1 MGSSAR
7 EEMPVVLMTGCS
19 QGGIGNALAREFS
32 AKGCRVVATS
42 RSQSTMADLEKD
54 PKFLVQELDVQSE
67 QSVSK
72 VLSEVIDKFGRIDIL
87 VNNAG
92 VQCIGPLAEIPI
104 QTMENTFNTN
114 VFGSMRMTQAV
125 VPHMAS
131 KKKGKI
137 VNIGSISTM
146 APGPWAGVYTAS
158 KSALHALTDTL
169 RLELRPFGIDV
180 INIVPG
186 GIQSN
191 IAESG
196 ISSFNQLPELKLYKP
211 FQEAIRER
219 AFLSQNVKPIPAET
233 FAKEVVSVVLKEHP
247 PAWYSTG
254 RLSTIAAIMH
264 HMPIFVK
271 DFLLA
276 KSFMKKGPNENV

>member
-1 MGSSAR
+1 MGSID
-7 EEMPVVLMTGCS
+7 ETPVVLITGCS
-19 QGGIGNALAREFS
+19 HGGIGYALAREFS
-32 AKGCRVVATS
+32 ANGCRVVATS
-42 RSQSTMADLEKD
+42 RSQSTMTDLEKD
-54 PKFLVQELDVQSE
+54 PKMFVEELDVQSE

-72 VLSEVIDKFGRIDIL
+72 VLSKVIDKFGQIDVL

-92 VQCIGPLAEIPI
+92 VQCIGPLAETPI
-104 QTMENTFNTN
+104 SALDNTFNTN

-137 VNIGSISTM
+137 VNIGSISIM

-158 KSALHALTDTL
+158 KAALHALTDTL

-191 IAESG
+191 IADSA
-196 ISSFNQLPELKLYKP
+196 ISSFNNLPELKLYKP
-211 FQEAIRER
+211 FEAAIRER
-219 AFLSQNVKPIPAET
+219 AFLSQNIKPIPAET
-233 FAKEVVSVVLKEHP
+233 FAKQTVSVVLKKNP
-247 PAWYSTG
+247 PAWFSTG
-254 RLSTIAAIMH
+254 RLSTVMAIMH

-271 DFLLA
+271 DFLLT
-276 KSFMKKGPNENV
+276 KSFMKKGAKIE

>member
-1 MGSSAR
+1 MGSSGGT
-7 EEMPVVLMTGCS
+7 PVVLITGCS
-19 QGGIGNALAREFS
+19 QGGIGHALAREFS
-32 AKGCRVVATS
+32 AHGCRVVATS
-42 RSQSTMADLEKD
+42 RSQSTMIDLEKD
-54 PKFLVQELDVQSE
+54 LKFFVEELDVQSE

-72 VLSEVIDKFGRIDIL
+72 VVSKVIDKFGQIDVL

-104 QTMENTFNTN
+104 SAMDNTFNTN

-137 VNIGSISTM
+137 VNIGSISIM

-158 KSALHALTDTL
+158 KAALHALTDTL
-169 RLELRPFGIDV
+169 RLELKPFGIDV

-191 IAESG
+191 IANSG
-196 ISSFNQLPELKLYKP
+196 LTSFNNLPELKLYKP
-211 FQEAIRER
+211 FEEAIRER
-219 AFLSQNVKPIPAET
+219 VFLSQNIKPIPTEE
-233 FAKEVVSVVLKEHP
+233 FAKQTVSVVLRKNP
-247 PAWYSTG
+247 PAWFSTG
-254 RLSTIAAIMH
+254 RLSTVMAIMH
-264 HMPIFVK
+264 HMPIFIK
-271 DFLLA
+271 DFLLT
-276 KSFMKKGPNENV
+276 KSFMKKGSKT

>member
-1 MGSSAR
+1 MGSS
-7 EEMPVVLMTGCS
+7 EEMPVVLITGCS
-19 QGGIGNALAREFS
+19 HGGIGNALAREFS
-32 AKGCRVVATS
+32 SKGCRVVATS
-42 RSQSTMADLEKD
+42 RSQSTMADLAKD

-67 QSVSK
+67 HNVNK
-72 VLSEVIDKFGRIDIL
+72 VLSEVIDKFGQIDVL

-92 VQCIGPLAEIPI
+92 VQCVGPLAEIPI
-104 QTMENTFNTN
+104 QTMEHTFNTN

-125 VPHMAS
+125 VPHMAL

-158 KSALHALTDTL
+158 KAALHALTDTL
-169 RLELRPFGIDV
+169 RLLELRPFGIDV

-191 IAESG
+191 ISDSG
-196 ISSFNQLPELKLYKP
+196 ISSFDKLPELKLYKS

-254 RLSTIAAIMH
+254 RLSTVAAIMH
-264 HMPIFVK
+264 HLPISVK
-271 DFLLA
+271 DFLLT
-276 KSFMKKGPNENV
+276 KSFMKKGPKETV

>member
-1 MGSSAR
+1 MGSSSD
-7 EEMPVVLMTGCS
+7 ETPVVLITGCS
-19 QGGIGNALAREFS
+19 QGGIGHALAREFS
-32 AKGCRVVATS
+32 ANGCRVVATS
-42 RSQSTMADLEKD
+42 RSQKTMTELEKD
-54 PKFLVQELDVQSE
+54 SKFFVQELDVQSE

-72 VLSEVIDKFGRIDIL
+72 VVSKVIDKFGQIDVL

-104 QTMENTFNTN
+104 SAMDYTFNTN
-114 VFGSMRMTQAV
+114 VLGSMRMTQAV

-137 VNIGSISTM
+137 VNIGSISIM

-158 KSALHALTDTL
+158 KAALHALTDTL
-169 RLELRPFGIDV
+169 RLELKPFGIDV

-191 IAESG
+191 IANSG
-196 ISSFNQLPELKLYKP
+196 ISSFNNLPELKLYKP
-211 FQEAIRER
+211 FEDAIRER
-219 AFLSQNVKPIPAET
+219 AFLSQNIKPIPTET
-233 FAKEVVSVVLKEHP
+233 FAKETVSVVLKKNP

-254 RLSTIAAIMH
+254 RLSTVMAIMH
-264 HMPIFVK
+264 HIPIFMK
-271 DFLLA
+271 DFLLT
-276 KSFMKKGPNENV
+276 KSFMKKGVKPE